1 MKQKTVKKLALRKK
15 AIVTLNVQEAKAAQ
29 GGTFGSIIYVS
40 AGCVSAGCG
49 SDFTRPKTIFIT
61 RP

>member
-1 MKQKTVKKLALRKK
+1 MKQKPAKKLELRKK
-15 AIVTLNVQEAKAAQ
+15 TISTLNVQEAKAAQ

-40 AGCVSAGCG
+40 AGCVSANCG
-49 SDFTRPKTIFIT
+49 SDFTRPGTIIII